1 MSERNTNA
9 SAALYSFFSG
19 FDIEAFPEN
28 VVPDDVELPYITYEA
43 STPPVWA
50 TVSMRAHVYFRSSA
64 YWSVLGIVDRIYD
77 AIGPGGIVLPFDGGA
92 LWLYRDD
99 NVKFMQLQSPPGDP
113 YLKDAYLT
121 MLMQIVSE

>member
-1 MSERNTNA
+1 MSERNKNA
-9 SAALYSFFSG
+9 IEALYSFFSG
-19 FDIEAFPEN
+19 FGLEAFPEN
-28 VVPDDVELPYITYEA
+28 AVPHDAELPYITYEA

-50 TVSMRAHVYFRSSA
+50 TVSLHANIYYRSSSYSA
-64 YWSVLGIVDRIYD
+64 ITAKADQIYTALD
-77 AIGPGGIVLPFDGGA
+77 AGAVIPFEGGA

-99 NVKFMQLQSPPGDP
+99 NVKFLQLQSPPGDP